1 MSILRPRTIRGQ
13 LMAGLIVFEVVVL
26 AVLSAVLIREQRA
39 ELRARTDQRLE
50 FQARALAA
58 ETTGALKAGEI
69 ESLQNVADTL
79 RDAPGIRAVQIT
91 DIQGRTLVSSDPGMT
106 GKLALSPLERK
117 YLGGLTKATIFSLD
131 DKTRE
136 AVAPVRVD
144 RLTRGYVWIYPDES
158 RDQEQL
164 HKLLFYTLLS
174 AIFGVIGCTVIASL
188 MARSITRPLGALMQ
202 ATRRLIRNP
211 EDTEPFPLTVSS
223 TNEAADLTM
232 AFNLMVASI
241 HEQRTGLS
249 DALAL
254 LDSMLAN
261 APIGFAFFDR
271 RLRFVRVNQFLAALN
286 GLPVNRHL
294 GRTVGEIFEG
304 PLAKALEESIGK
316 VFEEGQPVQ
325 DLELTSG
332 PEKDSSQKRN
342 WLANVYPVRTEPDVV
357 RWVGVI
363 LVDTSER
370 QRTEDTLRKTEKLAA
385 AGRLAATIAHE
396 INNPLE
402 SITNLLYLIR
412 QGSLDPASAKYADL
426 AQHEL
431 ARVSEITQQMLRF
444 YRQPTLP
451 SLANMSELLDSV
463 LTLHQGRVTALHVE
477 VIRRFEADV
486 TLLCFTGELRQLF
499 ANLIGNALDA
509 MTPEGGRLFLRVRH
523 AAGGGVRVTVADT
536 GSGMTSGVLQHI
548 FEPFFTTKEAVGTGL
563 GLWVSAEIVSKHKG
577 TMQVRSRA
585 RDAEGRGGTVFTVV
599 FPQWEDENAA
609 QQKQVQE
616 QDVKE
621 QHALTGVE
629 TAG

>member
-1 MSILRPRTIRGQ
+1 MSILRPRSIRGQ
-13 LMAGLIVFEVVVL
+13 LLAGLIASEVVVL

-39 ELRARTDQRLE
+39 ELRSRTEQRLE

-58 ETTGALKAGEI
+58 EISEEINAGTTD
-69 ESLQNVADTL
+69 SLQRIVDTL

-91 DIQGRTLVSSDPGMT
+91 NTQGRTLVSSDPGMT
-106 GKLALSPLERK
+106 GRVSLSPVERK
-117 YLGGLTKATIFSLD
+117 YLRELTKATLFQLD
-131 DKTRE
+131 DGARE
-136 AVAPVRVD
+136 AVAPIRVD
-144 RLTRGYVWIYPDES
+144 GMTRGFVWIYPDES
-158 RDQEQL
+158 RDKEQL

-174 AIFGVIGCTVIASL
+174 AVFGVIGCTVVANL
-188 MARSITRPLGALMQ
+188 MARSITRPLGVLMH
-202 ATRRLIRNP
+202 ATRRLDHNP
-211 EDTEPFPLTVSS
+211 EDTSLFPLAVTS

-271 RLRFVRVNQFLAALN
+271 KLRFVRVNQFLAALN
-286 GLPVNRHL
+286 GVPVSRHL
-294 GRTVGEIFEG
+294 GHTAGEIF
-304 PLAKALEESIGK
+304 AARMAMALEESIGK
-316 VFEEGQPVQ
+316 VFEHGQPVQ
-325 DLELTSG
+325 DLEMTTG
-332 PEKDSSQKRN
+332 PENDPTQTRT
-342 WLANVYPVRTEPDVV
+342 WLANVYPVRTEVGVV

-370 QRTEDTLRKTEKLAA
+370 RKTEDTLRKTEKLAA

-402 SITNLLYLIR
+402 SITNLLFLIR
-412 QGSLDPASAKYADL
+412 QRPLDTASAEYADL

-444 YRQPTLP
+444 YRQPTVP
-451 SLANMSELLDSV
+451 SLTNVADLVESV
-463 LTLHQGRVTALHVE
+463 LTLYQGRVTALHVQ
-477 VIRRFEADV
+477 VTRRYEPDV
-486 TLLCFTGELRQLF
+486 RLLCFTGELRQLF

-509 MTPEGGRLFLRVRH
+509 MTPEGGRLMLRVRQTL
-523 AAGGGVRVTVADT
+523 GGVRVTVADT
-536 GSGMTSGVLQHI
+536 GSGMTPDVMRHI

-577 TMQVRSRA
+577 TMRVRSRA
-585 RDAEGRGGTVFTVV
+585 RDEHKRGGTVFSVV
-599 FPQWEDENAA
+599 FPQVTDEGNR
-609 QQKQVQE
+609 QE
-616 QDVKE
+616 PQASE
-621 QHALTGVE
+621 ERALSGVE
-629 TAG
+629 SAS